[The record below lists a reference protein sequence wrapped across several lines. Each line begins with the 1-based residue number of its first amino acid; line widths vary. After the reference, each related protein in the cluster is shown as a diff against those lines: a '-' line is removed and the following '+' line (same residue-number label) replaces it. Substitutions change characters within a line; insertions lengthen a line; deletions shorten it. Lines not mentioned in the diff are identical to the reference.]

1 MYTIPHEQILFHKFI
16 KFIPHVQ
23 IKELSFK
30 IYRSYDVRSKQNVL
44 RIAIDLSTQK
54 KSRLLKTIL
63 RVNNFHDY
71 SNIVF
76 FLKKNIW
83 NLQWLWYDIHTK
95 WIHSDIA
102 YSMYLEIYH
111 DS

>member
-63 RVNNFHDY
+63 RVNNLHDY

-76 FLKKNIW
+76 FWKKIF
-83 NLQWLWYDIHTK
+83 
-95 WIHSDIA
+95 
-102 YSMYLEIYH
+102 EIYNGY
-111 DS
+111 DTISIQNGSILI

>member
-63 RVNNFHDY
+63 RVNNLHDY

-76 FLKKNIW
+76 FEKKYLKSTMAMIRYPYKMDPF
-83 NLQWLWYDIHTK
+83 WY
-95 WIHSDIA
+95 S
-102 YSMYLEIYH
+102 L
-111 DS
+111 